1 MRKNKK
7 GFTLIEIIVVV
18 VVLAVLMAVAV
29 PSVLKYIHEA
39 DDAKV
44 YTVVRT
50 YMNDIQIATAKAT
63 IDDQDKTGLTWGQ
76 FEKDIAGYLTQEGLY
91 TFYGFG
97 SVYQNLTGLDLRPGD
112 TVYEGYNI
120 WKVVFTAKDA
130 NSVVSYEIDDIASN
144 DGNPDPID
152 FSKGINFTEYKFFLQ
167 HVDSGTLYRI
177 SCVPNGKIT
186 IIEKTTY

>member
-7 GFTLIEIIVVV
+7 GFTLIEIIVTV

-50 YMNDIQIATAKAT
+50 YMNDIEIAKAKAM
-63 IDDQDKTGLTWGQ
+63 IDDQDETGLSWAD
-76 FEKDIAGYLTQEGLY
+76 FEQDIADYLAQEKVY
-91 TFYGFG
+91 TTMGFG
-97 SVYQNLTGLDLRPGD
+97 SVVQHLPVDITYDKLKVEGYYIYYVAYTAKYGD
-112 TVYEGYNI
+112 TTITYDVKTAAGTNI
-120 WKVVFTAKDA
+120 P
-130 NSVVSYEIDDIASN
+130 SES
-144 DGNPDPID
+144 ID
-152 FSKGINFTEYKFFLQ
+152 FSKGISFTEYKFWIANSSQTEEYF
-167 HVDSGTLYRI
+167 V

-186 IIEKTTY
+186 ILEKTTY

>member
-50 YMNDIQIATAKAT
+50 YMNDIEIAKAKAM
-63 IDDQDKTGLTWGQ
+63 IDDQDETNLKWKD
-76 FEKDIAGYLTQEGLY
+76 FEQDIADYLGQEKFYTNFFGTSTPPTPVDITPSEMWIEGYYISGVIY
-91 TFYGFG
+91 TVENNNGDIVIEFDMSG
-97 SVYQNLTGLDLRPGD
+97 NLT
-112 TVYEGYNI
+112 T
-120 WKVVFTAKDA
+120 
-130 NSVVSYEIDDIASN
+130 
-144 DGNPDPID
+144 GNLNQFVD
-152 FSKGINFTEYKFFLQ
+152 FSSGVNFTEYIFRIADKSNTQ
-167 HVDSGTLYRI
+167 YTI

-186 IIEKTTY
+186 ILEKTTY